1 MIIYA
6 DENVPLKIT
15 TRLREEGYQVEYVS
29 HSVEDREILEIARKQ
44 KALLI
49 TSDKD
54 FERLVLDERRPTAG
68 VILLRIAT
76 RIPMEHRARIVVN
89 MLRKHKD
96 KLEGTFTI
104 LSEAA
109 IDIRRPI
116 RRIQESVPAYNDQ
129 NAPDPVSVPYS
140 WGP

>member
-29 HSVEDREILEIARKQ
+29 RSVEDREILEIARKQ

-68 VILLRIAT
+68 VILLRMAT

-89 MLRKHKD
+89 MLRKHQD

-109 IDIRRPI
+109 IEIRRPI
-116 RRIQESVPAYNDQ
+116 RRIQESIPAYNDQ
-129 NAPDPVSVPYS
+129 DVPDPVTVPYP

>member
-1 MIIYA
+1 MIIYV

-15 TRLREEGYQVEYVS
+15 VRLREEGYKVEYVTRS
-29 HSVEDREILEIARKQ
+29 IEDKELLEIACKQ

-68 VILLRIAT
+68 VILLRIST
-76 RIPMEHRARIVVN
+76 RIPVEHRAQIVVN
-89 MLRKHKD
+89 MLRKYKD
-96 KLEGTFTI
+96 KLKGNFTI

-116 RRIQESVPAYNDQ
+116 MLREDSVEYYVN
-129 NAPDPVSVPYS
+129 
-140 WGP
+140 

>member
-1 MIIYA
+1 MIIYV

-29 HSVEDREILEIARKQ
+29 RSVEDREILEIARKQ

-54 FERLVLDERRPTAG
+54 FERLILNERRPTAG

-89 MLRKHKD
+89 MLRKHQD
-96 KLEGTFTI
+96 KLEGTLTI
-104 LSEAA
+104 LSEIA

-116 RRIQESVPAYNDQ
+116 RKIQESIPAYNDQ
-129 NAPDPVSVPYS
+129 STPDPVTAPYL

>member
-1 MIIYA
+1 MIIYV
-6 DENVPLKIT
+6 DENIPQKIT
-15 TRLREEGYQVEYVS
+15 TRLRAEGYEVEYVTR
-29 HSVEDREILEIARKQ
+29 SVNDMDILEEAHKK

-54 FERLVLDERRPTAG
+54 FERLVLDERKPTAG
-68 VILLRIAT
+68 VILLRMAT

-104 LSEAA
+104 LSEVA
-109 IDIRRPI
+109 IDIRRP
-116 RRIQESVPAYNDQ
+116 
-129 NAPDPVSVPYS
+129 
-140 WGP
+140 